1 LFRTDGATAQSMTY
15 IDKKRVM
22 RTKLF
27 IYLNQYQLVDT
38 SAYAWTI
45 SLRQVFSAYTLA
57 WLNLQFL
64 NNVIHYN

>member
-1 LFRTDGATAQSMTY
+1 
-15 IDKKRVM
+15 M
-22 RTKLF
+22 RTKLD
-27 IYLNQYQLVDT
+27 IYLSQYQLVDT
-38 SAYAWTI
+38 FAYAWTI